1 MTLIIVL
8 LLAVLGAS
16 LGSFFNVLIHRLP
29 QRKSIIKPASSCAS
43 CGYKIP
49 FYLNIPIL
57 SYIILKGKCKKCNA
71 TFHWHHLAV
80 EIVTPALLIALFFKY
95 GLTDILFYKY
105 GLMTLILIPIF
116 FIDVFHH
123 IIPHVL
129 SIPLIPIGLLFSL
142 SQRSDVG
149 IINAA
154 ITAGVV
160 FIFLYLLALSYMLI
174 RKQEGLG
181 GGDIWLLTGLAT
193 FFGALNIPFV
203 LLVAALLGI
212 IWFVLFVRNME
223 MEFAF
228 GNFIALA
235 AIFWALVGDLLMS
248 KIWFGQW

>member
-1 MTLIIVL
+1 
-8 LLAVLGAS
+8 
-16 LGSFFNVLIHRLP
+16 
-29 QRKSIIKPASSCAS
+29 
-43 CGYKIP
+43 
-49 FYLNIPIL
+49 
-57 SYIILKGKCKKCNA
+57 
-71 TFHWHHLAV
+71 
-80 EIVTPALLIALFFKY
+80 
-95 GLTDILFYKY
+95 
-105 GLMTLILIPIF
+105 
-116 FIDVFHH
+116 IDVFHH

-154 ITAGVV
+154 ITAGAV

-235 AIFWALVGDLLMS
+235 AVFWALVGDLLMS